1 MLLPGSRSNERGAG
15 QDAGAR
21 GDPLAPAACV
31 AGLLGPACCALRRA
45 VARESH
51 DTGCSAWGC
60 VPCAC
65 GVPRIASASLQDW
78 PLTSVLPPLLPARPG
93 VCQFSGQCESLALS
107 GADGRVRLFDTG
119 ASAPRSTGSRR
130 RRGLAALD
138 TALDRRG
145 RPACSNKSPAARST
159 PVCGAA
165 MLFPRPGLTPA
176 PACALPTHAAGTGR
190 LQLQL
195 INGGAALAV
204 TPDAAGDAAALSCT
218 SLTWLP
224 VAHSGKVCHSFSP
237 TRRPTPAW
245 SGQHG
250 RSSRVPLSA
259 ASPGQKQS
267 VSDGYTPAFRPLP
280 STSRQNRRSASFC
293 RAQPRFWVSAAS
305 HLCAAALNYGG
316 HSALWHTPPSSILP
330 SHHMVIDPQPPLQP
344 FTEEQAESAR
354 RDWGACVRACSY
366 RMPCVLNSTTK
377 LTLSPPHPLSSWAP
391 SSSAPAAAL

>member
-195 INGGAALAV
+195 STGGAALAV

-224 VAHSGKVCHSFSP
+224 VAHSGKVCHSLSP
-237 TRRPTPAW
+237 DACLARAARPQQPRA
-245 SGQHG
+245 
-250 RSSRVPLSA
+250 PLS
-259 ASPGQKQS
+259 G
-267 VSDGYTPAFRPLP
+267 LP
-280 STSRQNRRSASFC
+280 WAKAERLGWVHTR
-293 RAQPRFWVSAAS
+293 VSAAPVNFQAEQA
-305 HLCAAALNYGG
+305 LCKLLQGAAPVLGERR
-316 HSALWHTPPSSILP
+316 
-330 SHHMVIDPQPPLQP
+330 QPPLCG
-344 FTEEQAESAR
+344 
-354 RDWGACVRACSY
+354 GAQLRGPQRVVAHPPSPSCHH
-366 RMPCVLNSTTK
+366 TT
-377 LTLSPPHPLSSWAP
+377 W
-391 SSSAPAAAL
+391 